1 MSDRMTE
8 LRDEFNP
15 KRLNVLAALR
25 EAYSGAWNNLGE
37 MLRLIWLP
45 CALWVALS
53 IVAALIDARD
63 LPVLQFLVET
73 ATLFLWPIIAVAWHR
88 FILVGDAAPGK
99 VHLRFGRREGR
110 FLLVSFFLL
119 LLFMPGFIITMG
131 TTEFSDPAAGPTGSL
146 IGFVG
151 LLLLMVG
158 IYYFVRLSLL
168 LPAVA
173 VAVDEPMN
181 ARLILERTRN
191 NFWRLVALILLT
203 GLPIAIFF
211 WLVAWVAA
219 ALGLPAIVPLI
230 VYAVVY
236 VFFAIVNVAILS
248 VAYRELIGP
257 PGTLANDM
265 DHPET
270 M

>member
-15 KRLNVLAALR
+15 KRLDVLAALR

-45 CALWVALS
+45 GVLWVALS
-53 IVAALIDARD
+53 IAAALVDDRN
-63 LPVLQFLVET
+63 LPVLQFLLET

-88 FILVGDAAPGK
+88 FILIGDAAPGK
-99 VHLRFGRREGR
+99 FHLQFGRREGR

-119 LLFMPGFIITMG
+119 LLFMPGFVIAMA

-173 VAVDEPMN
+173 VDEPIN
-181 ARLILERTRN
+181 ARLVLERTRN

-203 GLPIAIFF
+203 SLPIVIFF
-211 WLVAWVAA
+211 WLVAQLAA
-219 ALGLPAIVPLI
+219 AIGLPGIVPLV

-236 VFFAIVNVAILS
+236 VFFAIVNVAVLS

-257 PGTLANDM
+257 PGTLAFDLDN
-265 DHPET
+265 PEPL
-270 M
+270 